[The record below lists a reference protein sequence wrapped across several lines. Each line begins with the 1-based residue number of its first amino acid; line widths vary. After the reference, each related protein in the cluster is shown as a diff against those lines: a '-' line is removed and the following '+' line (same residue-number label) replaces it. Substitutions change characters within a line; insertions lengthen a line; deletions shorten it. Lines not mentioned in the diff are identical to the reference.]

1 MKVLSIF
8 YLNIFKTTLILYI
21 EIKRRLIELVIEVYE
36 KGSIYKFVM
45 DHKVIG
51 QCSYNDNLYKKM
63 TEITKRYKSETN
75 ENIYFQ
81 MK

>member
-1 MKVLSIF
+1 M
-8 YLNIFKTTLILYI
+8 
-21 EIKRRLIELVIEVYE
+21 VIEVYE
-36 KGSIYKFVM
+36 KGSIYRFVM

-51 QCSYNDNLYKKM
+51 ECSYNDNLYKKM
-63 TEITKRYKSETN
+63 TEITKRYKSKTE